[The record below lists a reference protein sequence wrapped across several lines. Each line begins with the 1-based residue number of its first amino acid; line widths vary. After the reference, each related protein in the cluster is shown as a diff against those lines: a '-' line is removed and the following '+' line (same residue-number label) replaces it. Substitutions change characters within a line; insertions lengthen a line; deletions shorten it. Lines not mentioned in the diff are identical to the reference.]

1 MNQDFELLLW
11 WGVFFSWLF
20 FLTLNLIEEAQSSLI
35 SYLAKL
41 AHRSNR
47 QWNRNSKRSSSV
59 SASATL
65 IKPAQCGVLKLFRE
79 ANKNQVLY
87 FAMNILLRVT
97 FDEAICYLFVIVLE
111 AKRELLFEAT
121 KLSTKSNC
129 GLIVPISRVFRESLH
144 FSRDYR
150 LNFNFMIWE
159 GNIYI
164 SRLFAARGKL
174 TQKWTVKVNC
184 SLFFQAPPS
193 GYRSHFGPK

>member
-129 GLIVPISRVFRESLH
+129 GLIVPISRVFRESPFLE
-144 FSRDYR
+144 R
-150 LNFNFMIWE
+150 L
-159 GNIYI
+159 
-164 SRLFAARGKL
+164 
-174 TQKWTVKVNC
+174 
-184 SLFFQAPPS
+184 
-193 GYRSHFGPK
+193 